1 MPWWS
6 QPVDTAGHLLAL
18 RLATVRSTKEPALS
32 CPAGPGPASAVAG
45 SRPAECPPFCLQ
57 DLADWSSVYVK
68 YVQIF
73 RKLETSYDQ
82 VVHPQKRRDMR
93 RALEACMGRMLE
105 VRNWL
110 VRCTGAS
117 RLLKLRGGR
126 ACLLH
131 TISRAQPGGN

>member
-1 MPWWS
+1 M
-6 QPVDTAGHLLAL
+6 
-18 RLATVRSTKEPALS
+18 
-32 CPAGPGPASAVAG
+32 
-45 SRPAECPPFCLQ
+45 
-57 DLADWSSVYVK
+57 YVK

-110 VRCTGAS
+110 VRCTGAFMLVRWRCS
-117 RLLKLRGGR
+117 RESLLPNMSRAHSGGGR
-126 ACLLH
+126 SQGAGQGLGGISVTFQMLGGARAICL
-131 TISRAQPGGN
+131 A